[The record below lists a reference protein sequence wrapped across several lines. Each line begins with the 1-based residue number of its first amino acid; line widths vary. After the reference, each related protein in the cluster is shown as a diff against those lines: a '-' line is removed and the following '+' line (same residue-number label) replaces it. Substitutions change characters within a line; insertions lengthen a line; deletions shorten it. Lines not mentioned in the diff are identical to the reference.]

1 MQTDREREP
10 SNRSPSKHA
19 EPFPIPGRLPVFPLP
34 NVVFFPRTYLPL
46 HIFESRYRRM
56 VADVTMGDQCIAMAL
71 LKEGWEPDY
80 YGNPAIYSALCI
92 GRIVSVQPLSDG
104 RSNILLQGLE
114 RCEIS
119 EEHFDKPY
127 REATIRV
134 MPMRSDE
141 GLTKD
146 VRRALI
152 DVLGRYL
159 QAREDSAAW
168 QGFFREEVS
177 DEVLVN
183 TLSTYLRLYA
193 LGKTILAGSE
203 RTPPASSSI
212 ERSGSIHAART
223 SRHEGLGVEGMDR
236 TIAINVSRLCK
247 TYDSHKAVD
256 DLSFQVYAGEIF
268 GLLGPNG
275 AGKSTT
281 LRTLIT
287 LLHPTSGT
295 ATVMGY
301 DTVRDA
307 DQVRTVIGYVPQER
321 AIDRFLTGR
330 EHLQLL
336 GALYHLTKEEAAKR
350 IGELLKL
357 VDLEAHAD
365 RPAKT
370 YSGGMKRKLDIACGL
385 LPDPKILFLDEP
397 TLGLDVQSR
406 LRIWEYVRMLKA
418 RGMTVVMTT
427 NYLDEADQLCDRLA
441 IIDGGTIKTLG
452 SPAELKIA
460 LGGDIVSLTLKETS
474 RIQSLESDLTGRP
487 AIKTV
492 RATTK
497 GLDIRV
503 ETPEKALP
511 TILESANR
519 LGCEVEFIQY
529 NRPRLDDVFI
539 AHTGRAITES
549 PPEVEST

>member
-1 MQTDREREP
+1 
-10 SNRSPSKHA
+10 
-19 EPFPIPGRLPVFPLP
+19 
-34 NVVFFPRTYLPL
+34 
-46 HIFESRYRRM
+46 
-56 VADVTMGDQCIAMAL
+56 
-71 LKEGWEPDY
+71 
-80 YGNPAIYSALCI
+80 
-92 GRIVSVQPLSDG
+92 
-104 RSNILLQGLE
+104 
-114 RCEIS
+114 
-119 EEHFDKPY
+119 
-127 REATIRV
+127 
-134 MPMRSDE
+134 
-141 GLTKD
+141 
-146 VRRALI
+146 
-152 DVLGRYL
+152 
-159 QAREDSAAW
+159 
-168 QGFFREEVS
+168 
-177 DEVLVN
+177 
-183 TLSTYLRLYA
+183 
-193 LGKTILAGSE
+193 
-203 RTPPASSSI
+203 
-212 ERSGSIHAART
+212 
-223 SRHEGLGVEGMDR
+223 MDR

-247 TYDSHKAVD
+247 TYDNHKAVD
-256 DLSFQVYAGEIF
+256 DLSFQIYAGEIF

-301 DTVRDA
+301 DTVREA
-307 DQVRTVIGYVPQER
+307 DRVRTVIGYVPQER

-406 LRIWEYVRMLKA
+406 LRIWEYVRMLKT

-539 AHTGRAITES
+539 AHTGRAITETI
-549 PPEVEST
+549 PEGESE

>member
-1 MQTDREREP
+1 
-10 SNRSPSKHA
+10 
-19 EPFPIPGRLPVFPLP
+19 
-34 NVVFFPRTYLPL
+34 
-46 HIFESRYRRM
+46 
-56 VADVTMGDQCIAMAL
+56 
-71 LKEGWEPDY
+71 
-80 YGNPAIYSALCI
+80 
-92 GRIVSVQPLSDG
+92 
-104 RSNILLQGLE
+104 
-114 RCEIS
+114 
-119 EEHFDKPY
+119 
-127 REATIRV
+127 
-134 MPMRSDE
+134 
-141 GLTKD
+141 
-146 VRRALI
+146 
-152 DVLGRYL
+152 
-159 QAREDSAAW
+159 
-168 QGFFREEVS
+168 
-177 DEVLVN
+177 
-183 TLSTYLRLYA
+183 
-193 LGKTILAGSE
+193 
-203 RTPPASSSI
+203 
-212 ERSGSIHAART
+212 
-223 SRHEGLGVEGMDR
+223 MDR
-236 TIAINVSRLCK
+236 TIAIDVSHLSK
-247 TYDSHKAVD
+247 IYDSYRAVD

-350 IGELLKL
+350 IAELLKL
-357 VDLEAHAD
+357 VELEAHAD

-406 LRIWEYVRMLKA
+406 LRIWEYIRMLKA

-441 IIDGGTIKTLG
+441 IIDGGKIKTLG
-452 SPAELKIA
+452 SPVELKIA
-460 LGGDIVSLTLKETS
+460 LGGDIVSLTLKETG

-487 AIKTV
+487 AIKSV

-503 ETPEKALP
+503 ESPEKALP
-511 TILESANR
+511 TILESANQ
-519 LGCEVEFIQY
+519 LGCSIEFIQY

-549 PPEVEST
+549 IPESETA

>member
-1 MQTDREREP
+1 
-10 SNRSPSKHA
+10 
-19 EPFPIPGRLPVFPLP
+19 
-34 NVVFFPRTYLPL
+34 
-46 HIFESRYRRM
+46 
-56 VADVTMGDQCIAMAL
+56 
-71 LKEGWEPDY
+71 
-80 YGNPAIYSALCI
+80 
-92 GRIVSVQPLSDG
+92 
-104 RSNILLQGLE
+104 
-114 RCEIS
+114 
-119 EEHFDKPY
+119 
-127 REATIRV
+127 
-134 MPMRSDE
+134 
-141 GLTKD
+141 
-146 VRRALI
+146 
-152 DVLGRYL
+152 
-159 QAREDSAAW
+159 
-168 QGFFREEVS
+168 
-177 DEVLVN
+177 
-183 TLSTYLRLYA
+183 
-193 LGKTILAGSE
+193 
-203 RTPPASSSI
+203 
-212 ERSGSIHAART
+212 
-223 SRHEGLGVEGMDR
+223 MDR

-307 DQVRTVIGYVPQER
+307 DRVRTVIGYVPQER

-406 LRIWEYVRMLKA
+406 LRIWEYVRMLKT

-452 SPAELKIA
+452 APAELKIA
-460 LGGDIVSLTLKETS
+460 LGGDIVSLTLKEAS
-474 RIQSLESDLTGRP
+474 RIPSLESDLTGRP

-492 RATTK
+492 RATAK

-519 LGCEVEFIQY
+519 LGCDIEFIQY

-549 PPEVEST
+549 PPEVESA

>member
-1 MQTDREREP
+1 
-10 SNRSPSKHA
+10 
-19 EPFPIPGRLPVFPLP
+19 
-34 NVVFFPRTYLPL
+34 
-46 HIFESRYRRM
+46 
-56 VADVTMGDQCIAMAL
+56 
-71 LKEGWEPDY
+71 
-80 YGNPAIYSALCI
+80 
-92 GRIVSVQPLSDG
+92 
-104 RSNILLQGLE
+104 
-114 RCEIS
+114 
-119 EEHFDKPY
+119 
-127 REATIRV
+127 
-134 MPMRSDE
+134 
-141 GLTKD
+141 
-146 VRRALI
+146 
-152 DVLGRYL
+152 
-159 QAREDSAAW
+159 
-168 QGFFREEVS
+168 
-177 DEVLVN
+177 
-183 TLSTYLRLYA
+183 
-193 LGKTILAGSE
+193 
-203 RTPPASSSI
+203 
-212 ERSGSIHAART
+212 
-223 SRHEGLGVEGMDR
+223 MDR
-236 TIAINVSRLCK
+236 TIAIDVSHLCK

-256 DLSFQVYAGEIF
+256 DLSFQIYAGEVF

-301 DTVRDA
+301 DTVREA
-307 DQVRTVIGYVPQER
+307 DKVRTVIGYVPQER

-441 IIDGGTIKTLG
+441 IIDGGKIKTLG

-460 LGGDIVSLTLKETS
+460 LGGDIVSLTLKETD
-474 RIQSLESDLTGRP
+474 RTPSLESDLKGKP
-487 AIKTV
+487 AIKAV
-492 RATTK
+492 RGTIK

-503 ETPEKALP
+503 ESPEKALP

-519 LGCEVEFIQY
+519 LGCSIEFIQY

-539 AHTGRAITES
+539 AHTGRAITETIT
-549 PPEVEST
+549 EGESE

>member
-1 MQTDREREP
+1 
-10 SNRSPSKHA
+10 
-19 EPFPIPGRLPVFPLP
+19 
-34 NVVFFPRTYLPL
+34 
-46 HIFESRYRRM
+46 
-56 VADVTMGDQCIAMAL
+56 
-71 LKEGWEPDY
+71 
-80 YGNPAIYSALCI
+80 
-92 GRIVSVQPLSDG
+92 
-104 RSNILLQGLE
+104 
-114 RCEIS
+114 
-119 EEHFDKPY
+119 
-127 REATIRV
+127 
-134 MPMRSDE
+134 
-141 GLTKD
+141 
-146 VRRALI
+146 
-152 DVLGRYL
+152 
-159 QAREDSAAW
+159 
-168 QGFFREEVS
+168 
-177 DEVLVN
+177 
-183 TLSTYLRLYA
+183 
-193 LGKTILAGSE
+193 
-203 RTPPASSSI
+203 
-212 ERSGSIHAART
+212 
-223 SRHEGLGVEGMDR
+223 MDR
-236 TIAINVSRLCK
+236 TVAIDVSRLCK
-247 TYDSHKAVD
+247 TYDTHKAVD

-275 AGKSTT
+275 AGKSTM

-295 ATVMGY
+295 ATIMGY
-301 DTVRDA
+301 DSVREA
-307 DQVRTVIGYVPQER
+307 DKVRTVIGYVPQER

-336 GALYHLTKEEAAKR
+336 GALYHLSKEEATKR
-350 IGELLKL
+350 IGELLTL
-357 VDLEAHAD
+357 VELEAHAD

-441 IIDGGTIKTLG
+441 IIDGGKIKTMG
-452 SPAELKIA
+452 SPVELKIA
-460 LGGDIVSLTLKETS
+460 LGGDIVSLTLKELD
-474 RIQSLESDLTGRP
+474 RIPALETELKGQP
-487 AIKTV
+487 AIKSV

-503 ETPEKALP
+503 ESPEKALP

-519 LGCEVEFIQY
+519 LNCSVEFIQY

-549 PPEVEST
+549 IPEAESA

>member
-1 MQTDREREP
+1 
-10 SNRSPSKHA
+10 
-19 EPFPIPGRLPVFPLP
+19 
-34 NVVFFPRTYLPL
+34 
-46 HIFESRYRRM
+46 
-56 VADVTMGDQCIAMAL
+56 
-71 LKEGWEPDY
+71 
-80 YGNPAIYSALCI
+80 
-92 GRIVSVQPLSDG
+92 
-104 RSNILLQGLE
+104 
-114 RCEIS
+114 
-119 EEHFDKPY
+119 
-127 REATIRV
+127 
-134 MPMRSDE
+134 
-141 GLTKD
+141 
-146 VRRALI
+146 
-152 DVLGRYL
+152 
-159 QAREDSAAW
+159 
-168 QGFFREEVS
+168 
-177 DEVLVN
+177 
-183 TLSTYLRLYA
+183 
-193 LGKTILAGSE
+193 
-203 RTPPASSSI
+203 
-212 ERSGSIHAART
+212 
-223 SRHEGLGVEGMDR
+223 MDR
-236 TIAINVSRLCK
+236 TVAIDVSRLCK
-247 TYDSHKAVD
+247 TYDTHKAVD

-295 ATVMGY
+295 ATIMGY
-301 DTVRDA
+301 DSVREA
-307 DQVRTVIGYVPQER
+307 DKVRTVIGYVPQER

-336 GALYHLTKEEAAKR
+336 GALYHLSKEEATKR
-350 IGELLKL
+350 IGELLTL
-357 VDLEAHAD
+357 VELEAHAD

-441 IIDGGTIKTLG
+441 IIDGGKIKTMG
-452 SPAELKIA
+452 SPVELKIA
-460 LGGDIVSLTLKETS
+460 LGGDIVSLTLKELD
-474 RIQSLESDLTGRP
+474 RIPALETELKGQP
-487 AIKTV
+487 AITSV

-503 ETPEKALP
+503 ESPEKALP

-519 LGCEVEFIQY
+519 LNCSVEFIQY

-549 PPEVEST
+549 IPEAESA

>member
-1 MQTDREREP
+1 
-10 SNRSPSKHA
+10 
-19 EPFPIPGRLPVFPLP
+19 
-34 NVVFFPRTYLPL
+34 
-46 HIFESRYRRM
+46 
-56 VADVTMGDQCIAMAL
+56 
-71 LKEGWEPDY
+71 
-80 YGNPAIYSALCI
+80 
-92 GRIVSVQPLSDG
+92 
-104 RSNILLQGLE
+104 
-114 RCEIS
+114 
-119 EEHFDKPY
+119 
-127 REATIRV
+127 
-134 MPMRSDE
+134 
-141 GLTKD
+141 
-146 VRRALI
+146 
-152 DVLGRYL
+152 
-159 QAREDSAAW
+159 
-168 QGFFREEVS
+168 
-177 DEVLVN
+177 
-183 TLSTYLRLYA
+183 
-193 LGKTILAGSE
+193 
-203 RTPPASSSI
+203 
-212 ERSGSIHAART
+212 
-223 SRHEGLGVEGMDR
+223 MDR

-256 DLSFQVYAGEIF
+256 DLSFQIYAGEIF

-301 DTVRDA
+301 DTVREA
-307 DQVRTVIGYVPQER
+307 DRVRTVIGYVPQER

-406 LRIWEYVRMLKA
+406 LRIWEYVRMLKT

-539 AHTGRAITES
+539 AHTGRAITETI
-549 PPEVEST
+549 PEGESE